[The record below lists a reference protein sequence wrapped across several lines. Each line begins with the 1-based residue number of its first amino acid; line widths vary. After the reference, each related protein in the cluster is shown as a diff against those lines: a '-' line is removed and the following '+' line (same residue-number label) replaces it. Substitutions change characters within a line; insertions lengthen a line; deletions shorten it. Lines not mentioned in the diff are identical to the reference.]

1 MKTQIREE
9 KPAVVRNEDM
19 IPGVLYGHAMD
30 PKSIKVPRKEF
41 FKEYERH
48 GQSSVFSCEVDG
60 ESHKV
65 YIKDIQRDVLNHE
78 KIIHFDLLKVTAK
91 DKIHA
96 RIPIHLEGKD
106 VVEKGGLI
114 VQSILTELDA
124 KYSINESPE
133 DINIDVSKMVA
144 GDTMLL
150 SDVKLPDYLEVLDA
164 MDSVVVT
171 VTVPKIETESEEE
184 GEATEPELIG
194 EKTE

>member
-9 KPAVVRNEDM
+9 KLAIVRSEDM
-19 IPGVLYGHAMD
+19 IPGVIYGDEMD
-30 PKSIKVPRKEF
+30 SKSIKVPRKEF

-60 ESHKV
+60 ETHKV
-65 YIKDIQRDVLNHE
+65 YIKDIQRDVLNNE
-78 KIIHFDLLKVTAK
+78 KVIHFDLLKVTAK

-96 RIPIHLEGKD
+96 RIPIHLEGKEF
-106 VVEKGGLI
+106 VEKGGLI
-114 VQSILTELDA
+114 VQQILTELDS
-124 KYSINESPE
+124 KYSINKSPE
-133 DINIDVSKMVA
+133 DIIIDVSKMGA
-144 GDTMLL
+144 GDIVLL
-150 SDVKLPDYLEVLDA
+150 SEIKLPDYLEVLDA

-171 VTVPKIETESEEE
+171 VTVPRVEAASDEE